1 MATPTLTR
9 HIVPGVLGDI
19 DVDVRAGGRDTP
31 RAAVVTVH
39 GFKGFKDWGMWPPF
53 AERLARAGVTAVSLN
68 LSGSGVDNSGSFAF
82 PERFGHNTFSAELED
97 LGRVIA
103 ALYRGDLGVAIPSSL
118 GLVGHSRGGGM
129 SILHTVRDSRVRAL
143 ATWSAIST
151 VERWR
156 QPERD
161 RWRRTGVQEVRNA
174 RTGEVLPLYTDVLD
188 DIEKMP
194 PISTSR
200 RPRRGSRCHGCSCTG
215 QRTRRSASRRQ
226 TGWQKSPAGP
236 EPKCSSSKAPG
247 TRSGRCIRGTGAI
260 RPSTGSS
267 TPHSRSLRKSSGHE
281 ERPGS
286 VRSHRARLRRYRR
299 DSRDRPCHGGGSRGA
314 RRIPGTALPTPEGGA
329 EVAESIT
336 QSGGHPPEVVLCD
349 LASQASIHSAA
360 TEVTRNTRDSMC

>member
-19 DVDVRAGGRDTP
+19 NVDVRAGGRDAP

-53 AERLARAGVTAVSLN
+53 AERLARGGVTAVSLN
-68 LSGSGVDNSGSFAF
+68 LSGSGVDDSGSFAF

-118 GLVGHSRGGGM
+118 GLVGHSRGGG
-129 SILHTVRDSRVRAL
+129 SSLLHTVRDSRVRAL

-156 QPERD
+156 QPERE

-188 DIEKMP
+188 DIEQHAAD
-194 PISTSR
+194 
-200 RPRRGSRCHGCSCTG
+200 PRHPGGRGED
-215 QRTRRSASRRQ
+215 RSAM
-226 TGWQKSPAGP
+226 A
-236 EPKCSSSKAPG
+236 A
-247 TRSGRCIRGTGAI
+247 
-260 RPSTGSS
+260 
-267 TPHSRSLRKSSGHE
+267 
-281 ERPGS
+281 
-286 VRSHRARLRRYRR
+286 RARGEDEAVSIAEANRL
-299 DSRDRPCHGGGSRGA
+299 
-314 RRIPGTALPTPEGGA
+314 A
-329 EVAESIT
+329 EVA
-336 QSGGHPPEVVLCD
+336 GGPR
-349 LASQASIHSAA
+349 
-360 TEVTRNTRDSMC
+360 TEVLVIEGAGHTFGAMHPWNGSNPALDRVFDATLAFLARELG

>member
-1 MATPTLTR
+1 MLTR

-19 DVDVRAGGRDTP
+19 NVDVRAGGRDTP

-53 AERLARAGVTAVSLN
+53 AERLARGGVTAVSLN

-103 ALYRGDLGVAIPSSL
+103 ALFRGDLGVAIPSSL

-129 SILHTVRDSRVRAL
+129 SLLHTVRDSRVRAL

-156 QPERD
+156 QPERE

-188 DIEKMP
+188 DIERNAADLDIQKAAAKIAVP
-194 PISTSR
+194 WLLV
-200 RPRRGSRCHGCSCTG
+200 HGAEDEAVSI
-215 QRTRRSASRRQ
+215 AE
-226 TGWQKSPAGP
+226 AD
-236 EPKCSSSKAPG
+236 
-247 TRSGRCIRGTGAI
+247 
-260 RPSTGSS
+260 
-267 TPHSRSLRKSSGHE
+267 
-281 ERPGS
+281 
-286 VRSHRARLRRYRR
+286 RL
-299 DSRDRPCHGGGSRGA
+299 
-314 RRIPGTALPTPEGGA
+314 A
-329 EVAESIT
+329 EVA
-336 QSGGHPPEVVLCD
+336 GGPR
-349 LASQASIHSAA
+349 
-360 TEVTRNTRDSMC
+360 TEVLIIEGAGHTFGAMHPWNGGNPALDRVFDATLAFLAKELGS